1 MKKFKKL
8 FYIKLKLF
16 APVLLGIIVAIV
28 IITTSSIY
36 NSNKS
41 ISLSIKQSLNLEV
54 KTLTKMFERERA
66 LKLEK
71 VKTSIK
77 TIHNLFFSKNIK
89 ISNKKIKIEAINQ
102 ITKQKHKTTINK
114 ILLDKEE
121 IYNNNYLVDTI
132 KNLFGCKSTIF
143 QKIDSGYVRI
153 ATNVLRSDGSR
164 AIGTYIPNSSNVI
177 KTIEKG
183 ENYYGRAYVVNDW
196 YITAYEPIML
206 KDKIIGILF
215 VGVKE
220 KNLDELKTIFNSVK
234 IGNSGYAFVFDENG
248 KIIINHSAT
257 DKNLIDK
264 AFIKKII
271 KSKKGIISKGPDI
284 IAYNYYKNFK
294 LYIAAVVNKKAETQY
309 ISNKIIVTSIIISLI
324 IIILL
329 SIYIYTINSENLH
342 KYLENLEIAN
352 SNLLSARE
360 ALKIS
365 EYKFKTI
372 FNNISDDVFVTDMD
386 ANIIEINDV
395 ACNNL
400 GYTKDE
406 FLSMKID
413 DIKSEKYKKYIKKNR
428 EEIILKGKLN
438 YESEHKT
445 KEGKIISVEIKS
457 KLADLENYKYI
468 ISIARN
474 LTQRKEFEKKILS
487 AVIQTEEKERERFS
501 KEMHDGIGPLL
512 STIKLYVN
520 ELCSPDIDHEER
532 KQMVEYT
539 NELIDETIS
548 NIRTIS
554 NNLTPRI
561 IKDYGLMKA
570 IDAFSKKVNKTNKI
584 NINYTY
590 KGIDDKVNFEV
601 QLILFRVVTELINNT
616 IKHANAKNIDIFLVR
631 NDNNIFLSYTDDGIG
646 FNIKETINNKETGM
660 GLKNI
665 ISRVKSI
672 NGTCIFK
679 SGKNK
684 GFKLSI
690 DITI

>member
-1 MKKFKKL
+1 
-8 FYIKLKLF
+8 
-16 APVLLGIIVAIV
+16 
-28 IITTSSIY
+28 
-36 NSNKS
+36 
-41 ISLSIKQSLNLEV
+41 
-54 KTLTKMFERERA
+54 
-66 LKLEK
+66 
-71 VKTSIK
+71 
-77 TIHNLFFSKNIK
+77 
-89 ISNKKIKIEAINQ
+89 
-102 ITKQKHKTTINK
+102 
-114 ILLDKEE
+114 
-121 IYNNNYLVDTI
+121 
-132 KNLFGCKSTIF
+132 
-143 QKIDSGYVRI
+143 
-153 ATNVLRSDGSR
+153 
-164 AIGTYIPNSSNVI
+164 
-177 KTIEKG
+177 
-183 ENYYGRAYVVNDW
+183 
-196 YITAYEPIML
+196 
-206 KDKIIGILF
+206 
-215 VGVKE
+215 
-220 KNLDELKTIFNSVK
+220 
-234 IGNSGYAFVFDENG
+234 
-248 KIIINHSAT
+248 
-257 DKNLIDK
+257 
-264 AFIKKII
+264 
-271 KSKKGIISKGPDI
+271 
-284 IAYNYYKNFK
+284 
-294 LYIAAVVNKKAETQY
+294 
-309 ISNKIIVTSIIISLI
+309 LI

-428 EEIILKGKLN
+428 EEIISKGKLN

-679 SGKNK
+679 SEKNK